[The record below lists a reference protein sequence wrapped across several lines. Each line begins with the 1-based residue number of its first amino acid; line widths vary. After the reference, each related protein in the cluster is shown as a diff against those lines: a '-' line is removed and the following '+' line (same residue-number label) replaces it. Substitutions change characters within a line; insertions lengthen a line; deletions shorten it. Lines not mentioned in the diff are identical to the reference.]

1 MDAMTLQCRVRTE
14 VRTPK
19 TDSPKSSTVTPELLP
34 NPKGNM
40 EAKECPF
47 LLFAST
53 FHTFNGNA
61 TQGCAFKGGSK
72 ENSNSILT

>member
-1 MDAMTLQCRVRTE
+1 MI
-14 VRTPK
+14 
-19 TDSPKSSTVTPELLP
+19 PELLP

-53 FHTFNGNA
+53 FHTHLTA
-61 TQGCAFKGGSK
+61 MLPRAMLLK
-72 ENSNSILT
+72 EVPKRTAIPF

>member
-1 MDAMTLQCRVRTE
+1 MDAMTLQCRVRAE

-19 TDSPKSSTVTPELLP
+19 TDSPQSSTVTPELLP

-47 LLFAST
+47 LLFAWA
-53 FHTFNGNA
+53 FHTHLTA
-61 TQGCAFKGGSK
+61 MLPRVVPFKGVPK
-72 ENSNSILT
+72 RTAILI